1 MTIQKLLKE
10 RKKTSTVVVV
20 IIIVV
25 VVIFVLFL
33 SCFKNNIAGFFK
45 VFIVFSLF
53 KTSQ

>member
-33 SCFKNNIAGFFK
+33 PALRIILL
-45 VFIVFSLF
+45 VFQSIYSVFVI
-53 KTSQ
+53 